1 MIQSLKSAM
10 GCTFCAVM
18 HGCILCARQC
28 SAFWGG
34 WWSAFAHLCGAG
46 WGEIWDRT
54 PRFEFE
60 WDEFSV
66 VSELQVY
73 ELDFFLVLY
82 PIIKA
87 CFTRC
92 LLLKRNESTTE
103 LHASLNCSCKP
114 GTDNIRGGSRQRL
127 FILLMWHYKRFVLW
141 GVLGTSGR
149 NHQGFPGNLFSSWL
163 QSRLYAHDTEEL

>member
-1 MIQSLKSAM
+1 MHILRSYARLYPLRQTVQCFLGGLMECLCTSVRCRLGRDRSPDPAVWVWMGWIQR
-10 GCTFCAVM
+10 C
-18 HGCILCARQC
+18 
-28 SAFWGG
+28 FW
-34 WWSAFAHLCGAG
+34 
-46 WGEIWDRT
+46 IT
-54 PRFEFE
+54 
-60 WDEFSV
+60 SV
-66 VSELQVY
+66 RVG
-73 ELDFFLVLY
+73 FFLVLY

-103 LHASLNCSCKP
+103 LHASFNCSCKP

-149 NHQGFPGNLFSSWL
+149 NHPGFPGNLFSSWL